1 MPRSRKRRF
10 WTEDKVTHLRQL
22 YPEHTAYEIA
32 EILGTT
38 PSSVYLQAFRLG
50 LGKEQPSKIRLTD
63 EQTRW
68 LIKNFPHM
76 SNGICALYLGI
87 GCSTLSRIARN
98 LELRK
103 TPQFM
108 AECQAYT
115 AKKAQESHRKNGTY
129 PPKGVYTPNLRKG
142 EKYQFKPKSEAK

>member
-1 MPRSRKRRF
+1 MPRSRKKRF

-22 YPEHTAYEIA
+22 YPEHTAQEIA
-32 EILGTT
+32 EMLGTT
-38 PSSVYLQAFRLG
+38 PGSVSNKAFCLG
-50 LGKEQPSKIRLTD
+50 LSKEHPSKIRLTD

-68 LIKNFPHM
+68 LVKNFPHM

-87 GCSTLSRIARN
+87 SLRSVSRIARE

-129 PPKGVYTPNLRKG
+129 PPKGVYPPNLRKG